1 MYLTCQIPQILKC
14 HCNVA
19 LQVLYVLFIF
29 LLCYLNM
36 PIFPKIV
43 YMGTCSVLIGLVIC
57 IYVCVCVCH
66 LEFDDSN
73 NILVLFFYIIQ
84 SIFHQVVCGARII
97 MLCV

>member
-1 MYLTCQIPQILKC
+1 
-14 HCNVA
+14 
-19 LQVLYVLFIF
+19 
-29 LLCYLNM
+29 M

-84 SIFHQVVCGARII
+84 SFTR
-97 MLCV
+97 LCVVPELLCCVCNYSFIIWQLLMNTVFWYLLSPTLCCL